1 MKHQLDFIDSYQ
13 AVGVTC
19 ASLGHR
25 LSGGVSCANASQD
38 HLVQGSWSQG
48 LEVDGG
54 IVGF

>member
-1 MKHQLDFIDSYQ
+1 MKHQLDFIDSYK